1 MRNVFIFTSIIS
13 LGACTVPTSQENSGG
28 KNGLSTHASSQQLGR
43 TTGASGFDWR
53 KIFNFNRNT
62 DGASNNKTRG
72 LVPPDRVTLSLR
84 GQDPRWQGEWKP
96 EYSEHVKSELDKH
109 PALLGQLGGNPM
121 GPLCPAFDTFS
132 VEKKKEVFAEV
143 LASLSWAETWYN
155 STRYKGDEKNNYNLA
170 KGLMQI
176 SLDARNFGCW
186 RKGESQSNSKDSISC
201 ALRIMDSQ
209 FQNKGL
215 PIVNSQTHWSVMR
228 PGFKTTYKGRPVIHP
243 MERRMMP
250 TFSTLA
256 PECNSQIQPELVK
269 GHRPP
274 PLITET
280 PNGAYI

>member
-1 MRNVFIFTSIIS
+1 MRNVFIFTFLVTLS
-13 LGACTVPTSQENSGG
+13 ACTVPTTQENSSG
-28 KNGLSTHASSQQLGR
+28 KNGSSSTHASSQQLGR
-43 TTGASGFDWR
+43 NTGASSFDWR
-53 KIFNFNRNT
+53 KIFNLDRNNNGTSNR
-62 DGASNNKTRG
+62 DRG

-84 GQDPRWQGEWKP
+84 GQNPRWQGEWKA

-109 PALLGQLGGNPM
+109 PALLGQLGGNPL
-121 GPLCPAFDTFS
+121 GPLCPAYDKFS

-155 STRYKGDEKNNYNLA
+155 STRYKGDEKSSYTLA

-176 SLDARNFGCW
+176 SLNARGFGCW
-186 RKGESQSNSKDSISC
+186 RKGESQMNAKDSISC
-201 ALRIMDSQ
+201 ALRIMDGQ
-209 FQNKGL
+209 FQNQGL
-215 PIVNSQTHWSVMR
+215 PIVNPKAHWSVMR
-228 PGFKTTYKGRPVIHP
+228 PGFKTTFKGKSVIHP

-256 PECNSQIQPELVK
+256 PECNSEIHPELVK